1 MEGETMKR
9 CKVLP
14 AIVLLLL
21 AAGASTSFCG
31 EPPRPDDSE
40 PGIEA
45 GTTAAVGELIRLR
58 ATGAEVTIDAPES
71 APTGRMIDFEAI
83 GGLEGDRFC
92 WTIYPATVNFRTAGR
107 RAMLSTEAGGPMA
120 FNVTLSFVLPDGSPY
135 GISKE
140 VTIGDGPPAP
150 DARITVAMVHKWL
163 ELVPAEV
170 RNETIKDPITGETYT
185 RQQAVGMTF
194 ADVGSAAK
202 ALGSIRATNVMLT
215 TGLAAAF
222 GSEAKEWESFAET
235 VDAALAA
242 EEKRGVSS
250 AEYGKILGVIG
261 GALR

>member
-58 ATGAEVTIDAPES
+58 ATGAES
-71 APTGRMIDFEAI
+71 ASYSWVVVPPTPDFEALGNRAFLSSRATGQFTVVLAVATEI
-83 GGLEGDRFC
+83 GV
-92 WTIYPATVNFRTAGR
+92 AQ
-107 RAMLSTEAGGPMA
+107 
-120 FNVTLSFVLPDGSPY
+120 VTHV
-135 GISKE
+135 
-140 VTIGDGPPAP
+140 VVIGDGPPEP
-150 DARITVAMVHKWL
+150 DTRITTAMVHKWL

-170 RNETIKDPITGETYT
+170 RNETIKDPVTGETYT

-222 GSEAKEWESFAET
+222 GSEAKQWEPFAEA

-242 EEKRGVSS
+242 EEKRGIT
-250 AEYGKILGVIG
+250 ATEYGKVLGVIG